1 MLLVP
6 NENTIVFKVVDS
18 SGKSATFTVKEK
30 PNYQWAT
37 LAPRVDPK
45 DIEYIEG
52 NSGTRYVTNRIT
64 IFTRDNVSKKD
75 LDEAVKSVNGKIIEK
90 INVIDMYTLEV
101 PKNNAKGLEQLCS
114 YLMEKYP
121 SVIESAELYMLN
133 RVGNNTVDA
142 EVKTTNDPW
151 WENQQWGLDA
161 INVPKAWEYME
172 DNSI

>member
-1 MLLVP
+1 MNVSP
-6 NENTIVFKVVDS
+6 SWKV
-18 SGKSATFTVKEK
+18 T
-30 PNYQWAT
+30 
-37 LAPRVDPK
+37 RVDPK

>member
-1 MLLVP
+1 
-6 NENTIVFKVVDS
+6 
-18 SGKSATFTVKEK
+18 
-30 PNYQWAT
+30 
-37 LAPRVDPK
+37 
-45 DIEYIEG
+45 
-52 NSGTRYVTNRIT
+52 
-64 IFTRDNVSKKD
+64 
-75 LDEAVKSVNGKIIEK
+75 
-90 INVIDMYTLEV
+90 MYTLEV